1 MTYCFD
7 YVMCWLE
14 WVRLEESLGTI
25 TEGPSRRGV
34 EAAHRLMAASLGPC
48 NTKEQNLSKCLHG
61 KFKMLFLPAPF
72 SLIVPWD
79 ILELAIPAWRIF
91 PIFVEFQR

>member
-1 MTYCFD
+1 M
-7 YVMCWLE
+7 
-14 WVRLEESLGTI
+14 GTI

-48 NTKEQNLSKCLHG
+48 NTKEQNLSKCVHG
-61 KFKMLFLPAPF
+61 KLKMSFLPEPF
-72 SLIVPWD
+72 NLIVPWD
-79 ILELAIPAWRIF
+79 ILVLAIPAWRIF